1 MPNAHGVPLQLWA
14 ERAEHHD
21 FEPVEDPHDAERPIA
36 PDAWHVLCITPSK
49 VPWRALMP
57 KFITIG
63 YGDRAG
69 YDRTARAV
77 RDAAH
82 ANDATLRR
90 EGALVAVAG
99 RYKCAIP
106 MPTASKRVRARS

>member
-1 MPNAHGVPLQLWA
+1 
-14 ERAEHHD
+14 
-21 FEPVEDPHDAERPIA
+21 
-36 PDAWHVLCITPSK
+36 
-49 VPWRALMP
+49 MP